1 MGLVGNI
8 RDLKLPNLIQINC
21 MEKNVAKLIIENR
34 NRFGSVYFANGQIVH
49 AEFNDMI
56 GEDAVHAMLRLR
68 EGIFKVEGDV
78 AAPAITIKSNWSN
91 ILLEGMRLIDEDTE
105 SADRLN
111 ENTIEDLTAIRGI
124 EEAIILSPMGEVS
137 AASIGFDQ
145 NITPNLNYVFFKI
158 DRIEKLLQNGIP
170 SGLMINIGKKYYLTK
185 MGSHFL
191 GLQLEDKTQIDIIL
205 PMIKQLVSQKSA
217 AF

>member
-1 MGLVGNI
+1 
-8 RDLKLPNLIQINC
+8 
-21 MEKNVAKLIIENR
+21 
-34 NRFGSVYFANGQIVH
+34 
-49 AEFNDMI
+49 
-56 GEDAVHAMLRLR
+56 
-68 EGIFKVEGDV
+68 
-78 AAPAITIKSNWSN
+78 
-91 ILLEGMRLIDEDTE
+91 MRLIVEDTE
-105 SADRLN
+105 SAEKLN